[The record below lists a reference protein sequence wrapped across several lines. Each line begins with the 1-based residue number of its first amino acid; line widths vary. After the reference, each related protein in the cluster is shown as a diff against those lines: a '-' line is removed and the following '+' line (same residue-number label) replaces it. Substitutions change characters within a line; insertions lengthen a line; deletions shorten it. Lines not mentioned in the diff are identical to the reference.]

1 MAINDEIH
9 MYDEGTELR
18 FQVKDNGL
26 PKPVQMATAKKLIM
40 ERPDGTSIVK
50 DLSFITDGEDGLLK
64 YVTLSTDFNQ
74 EGHWR
79 FQLKLTFANGL
90 WRSNVI
96 RQYVFANLT
105 EPAP

>member
-9 MYDEGTELR
+9 MYDKGTVLQ
-18 FQVKDNGL
+18 FLIKDNDIV
-26 PKPVQMATAKKLIM
+26 KPIQMSTERKLVM
-40 ERPDGTSIVK
+40 EKPDGTTIVRT
-50 DLSFITDGEDGLLK
+50 LSFVTDGTDGMLK
-64 YVTLSTDFNQ
+64 YETTDTDFDQ

-79 FQLKLTFANGL
+79 FQVKLTFANGL
-90 WRSNVI
+90 WRSNII